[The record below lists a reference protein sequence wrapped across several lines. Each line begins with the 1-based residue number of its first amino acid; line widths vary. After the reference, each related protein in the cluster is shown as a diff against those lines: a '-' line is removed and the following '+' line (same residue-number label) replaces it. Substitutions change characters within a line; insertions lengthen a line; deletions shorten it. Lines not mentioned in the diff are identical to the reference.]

1 MSDAAPLVEF
11 VGVVKAYQALRPL
24 RLADLRVAPR
34 SIISVGGIDALAAE
48 VLVNLMTAAMRPD
61 AGEVRLFGTSTAAIG
76 DYQGWL
82 RMLDGLGLLTNRA
95 VLLGQCTVAQNLAL
109 PLTLAIDPIDPQVLP
124 HVRALAGEVG
134 IAEAHLDRRVHDAP
148 AEVVQR
154 VRLGRALALG
164 PRLLVAEHP
173 SASLPREAVAPF
185 ARDLAAIAVR
195 RSLGVLAMTAA
206 RDFVRALGGA
216 ALTLDPVSGVLARP
230 GLLARLGLG

>member
-24 RLADLRVAPR
+24 RLADLRVAPG
-34 SIISVGGIDALAAE
+34 SIVSVGGIDALAAE
-48 VLVNLMTAAMRPD
+48 VLVNLMTAATRPD
-61 AGEVRLFGTSTAAIG
+61 AGEVRLFGTSTAAID
-76 DYQGWL
+76 DYEGWL
-82 RMLDGLGLLTNRA
+82 RMLDGLGLLTDRA

-109 PLTLAIDPIDPQVLP
+109 PLTIAIDPIDPQVLP

-134 IAEAHLDRRVHDAP
+134 IAEAHLDRRVQDAP
-148 AEVVQR
+148 DEVVQR

-195 RSLGVLAMTAA
+195 RGLGVLAVTAD
-206 RDFVRALGGA
+206 RDFARALGGA
-216 ALTLDPVSGVLARP
+216 TLTLDPASGVLARP